1 MRLRELIDLI
11 NDPSYDTV
19 SVYDET
25 ESTYHILYEGFAC
38 NCPNELM
45 ERKVISLHGAIVND
59 DYGICICLDD
69 YDRNED

>member
-1 MRLRELIDLI
+1 MSLN

-25 ESTYHILYEGFAC
+25 ESTYHIHYEGFAC

-45 ERKVISLHGAIVND
+45 ARKVVSVYGALVCD
-59 DYGICICLDD
+59 DYGMCICLDR
-69 YDRNED
+69 YDGTED